1 MKAISTIF
9 IVIFILLTACAFS
22 YCGTSS
28 ITSNDT
34 NYVELY
40 NKYAKAGRDESLNA
54 APYYKKAFDLI
65 ADLPADFNSFDL
77 QVWPSDLTEK
87 KLKAVKQW
95 LNANNAS
102 LEQFKIG
109 SQREAYWVELKGRLS
124 ESQFSDLSKFRISC
138 LALMFR
144 AKLDAINGDFSGGF
158 SDIFSAYQA
167 GNQLSN
173 KNFLIYQ
180 LVGIAL
186 RSTAA
191 DATFAI
197 LQKYPLNT
205 SYLKELQ
212 EKFVSLSAKTEKFDF
227 YPERLFIYDYMNSL
241 FTDDGKG
248 DGYLTEK
255 TINEK
260 IFLINK
266 TEQNIQQCKTLK
278 RNSTIK
284 ITEKQLDY
292 FEQIKDKTPY
302 QLKILDAN
310 KVLYEMAG
318 NNVLAQNVRPTLMVM
333 GLYFG
338 GKNKTEALIST
349 LAILRYKTD
358 KKELP
363 DSLEKLVSAG
373 YLDKIPLDVCSDNPL
388 IYKRSGDNFVLYS
401 LGGDFDDD
409 NAKIRVKT
417 IMQIDGDIVFWPFE
431 K

>member
-34 NYVELY
+34 NYTELF
-40 NKYAKAGRDESLNA
+40 NKYVQAGRDESINA
-54 APYYKKAFDLI
+54 APYYKKSFDLI
-65 ADLPADFNSFDL
+65 AELPADFNSSEL

-87 KLKAVKQW
+87 KLNAVKEW
-95 LNANNAS
+95 INANKAS

-109 SQREAYWVELKGRLS
+109 SQKEAYWVEQKGKLS
-124 ESQFSDLSKFRISC
+124 DSKFSDLSKFRMIC
-138 LALMFR
+138 LALLFK
-144 AKLDAINGDFSGGF
+144 AKLNTINGDFSGGF
-158 SDIFSAYQA
+158 SDIFSVYQA

-180 LVGIAL
+180 LVGNAL
-186 RSTAA
+186 RFTAS
-191 DATFAI
+191 DATFEI

-212 EKFVSLSAKTEKFDF
+212 EKFVSLSARTEKFDF
-227 YPERLFIYDYMNSL
+227 YPERMFIYDYLNSL

-248 DGYLTEK
+248 DGFLTEK

-260 IFLINK
+260 IFLLNK
-266 TEQNIQQCKTLK
+266 TEQNIQQCKSLK

-373 YLDKIPLDVCSDNPL
+373 YLDKLPLDVCSGGML
-388 IYKRSGDNFVLYS
+388 VYKKSGNDFILYS
-401 LGGDFDDD
+401 FGGDFDDD

-417 IMQIDGDIVFWPFE
+417 IMQKDGDIVFWPLE